1 MTLYELLINEFD
13 ILLLLEYQYNN
24 HQLLLLLQLFYYFYS
39 LKQHN
44 HISGLLHK
52 NLISHTR
59 VGVYIIEIYLSFVI
73 LSTRHPKNFVYCV
86 RIVSGHPKSVVHSNE
101 LRCSIVSQTYGS
113 NYEAYRNAD
122 EKLSTLLREISWSNN
137 LTILSRT
144 KSEEERSFYLQLCVK
159 ERLSYRDLNRQID
172 SALFERT
179 MMEKPKLS
187 PLLDI

>member
-1 MTLYELLINEFD
+1 M
-13 ILLLLEYQYNN
+13 
-24 HQLLLLLQLFYYFYS
+24 
-39 LKQHN
+39 
-44 HISGLLHK
+44 
-52 NLISHTR
+52 
-59 VGVYIIEIYLSFVI
+59 GVYIIEIYLSFVI